1 MLEVK
6 QTYQGSAGPLVSYN
20 PATGK
25 ALGEVSTFTIEE
37 AREAVERAREA
48 QCAWGARSLDE
59 RIRILRN
66 FQHVLTERA
75 EEVCELIM
83 LENGKPLQEAM
94 VTEVLPVVDLTS
106 YFCNHAKSIL
116 ADRRIPMHL
125 MKHRRSLI
133 NYRPR
138 GVMLVISPWN
148 FPFTIPTGEIVMGLL
163 AGNVVVHKPASLT
176 PLIALKAREL
186 FDEAGL
192 PQDVYQIVPTQ
203 GSIASEMIE
212 MGVDYVNFTGST
224 AVGRQVAERCG
235 RLLIPSS
242 MELGGK
248 DPLIVCADANL
259 ESAAGAVVWGGLANA
274 GQVCASVERVY
285 AHENVYDRLV
295 QKVVA
300 KAEAL
305 RLGNP
310 GDGERDIGAMVD
322 EHQLDLVERQVE
334 DAVSKGAKVLVGG
347 KRIDGPGNFFEPTIL
362 VDVTEDMEVVTEET
376 FGPVVP
382 IMKVSSD
389 EEAIEKANDS
399 IYGLNAYVYTSDRY
413 RGQRIA
419 RRLQAGTVMVNEV
432 LLTHGCP
439 ETPWQGCKLS
449 GTGRVHSDD
458 GLRDMCFPFHIN
470 DDILPQPE
478 SSPFWHPYSE
488 SLYRKMLAGLKALY
502 GRGMTGRWQGVK
514 ELFGFKTP

>member
-1 MLEVK
+1 
-6 QTYQGSAGPLVSYN
+6 
-20 PATGK
+20 
-25 ALGEVSTFTIEE
+25 
-37 AREAVERAREA
+37 
-48 QCAWGARSLDE
+48 
-59 RIRILRN
+59 
-66 FQHVLTERA
+66 
-75 EEVCELIM
+75 M

-106 YFCNHAKSIL
+106 YFCNHAKGIL
-116 ADRRIPMHL
+116 SDRRIPMHL

-148 FPFTIPTGEIVMGLL
+148 FPFTIPNGEIVMGLL
-163 AGNVVVHKPASLT
+163 AGNVIVHKPASLT
-176 PLIALKAREL
+176 PLIALKTREL

-192 PQDVYQIVPTQ
+192 PADVYQVVPTK
-203 GSIASEMIE
+203 GSVASEMIE

-224 AVGRQVAERCG
+224 AVGRQVSEICG

-285 AHENVYDRLV
+285 AHESIYDALV

-300 KAEAL
+300 KAQDL
-305 RLGNP
+305 RVGDP
-310 GDGERDIGAMVD
+310 GKGEMDVGAMVD
-322 EHQLDLVERQVE
+322 PRQLDLVERQVE
-334 DAVSKGAKVLVGG
+334 DALAKGAKALVGG
-347 KRIDGPGNFFEPTIL
+347 KRLDGPGNFFQPTIL
-362 VDVTEDMEVVTEET
+362 VDVTEDMDVVTEES

-382 IMKVSSD
+382 ILKVSS
-389 EEAIEKANDS
+389 EQEAIEKANDS

-413 RGQRIA
+413 KGQRIA
-419 RRLQAGTVMVNEV
+419 RKLQAGTVMVNEV

-478 SSPFWHPYSE
+478 KSPFWHPYSDK
-488 SLYRKMLAGLKALY
+488 LYRGMLAGLKAIY

-514 ELFGFKTP
+514 ELFGFKQS